1 LEQTKV
7 RRPSNLER
15 YWLRNILLTCIGA
28 YSCRFLYIK
37 YNDGSLQIA
46 VQKCSDLVSAKL
58 QEHVIEPVNKL
69 FAELFDTIRHRDLI
83 VSRRDYERSKEALHR
98 MLEDFSQSKE
108 GVELIS
114 KLKTQIMENSI
125 VKDQIMNNRLF
136 QKSGS
141 ATATEVDGTPPPPP
155 PPPPVTPP
163 LVHQV
168 PTPVNPYLKEDPEV
182 VVTLEPDAEKAL
194 EALMREYEKD
204 LKSPIRGIVTGN
216 LLTAILIQVCC
227 LYNRFYLLC

>member
-1 LEQTKV
+1 V
-7 RRPSNLER
+7 
-15 YWLRNILLTCIGA
+15 
-28 YSCRFLYIK
+28 
-37 YNDGSLQIA
+37 D
-46 VQKCSDLVSAKL
+46 
-58 QEHVIEPVNKL
+58 KL

-83 VSRRDYERSKEALHR
+83 VSRRDYEQSKEALHR

-141 ATATEVDGTPPPPP
+141 PTTTEVDNTSP

-204 LKSPIRGIVTGN
+204 LKSPIRGIITGN
-216 LLTAILIQVCC
+216 LLTAILIQVCGC
-227 LYNRFYLLC
+227 KTVFFSRF